1 MFAVCDKHQSSTN
14 HLIFR
19 FWDTNLQ
26 VDPAADSNK
35 EKTSKSELSITLHE
49 TPKVKMEAPIIEPQ
63 EIQESMASLSAQKP
77 PPASDYVEK
86 LKDSTDGQIVSW
98 MK

>member
-1 MFAVCDKHQSSTN
+1 M
-14 HLIFR
+14 
-19 FWDTNLQ
+19 Q
-26 VDPAADSNK
+26 VDPGADSNK

-49 TPKVKMEAPIIEPQ
+49 TPKVKMEIPIIEPQ